1 MNIDHTRASTLPI
14 PAAGNTEAAT
24 ETDPQPTRRK
34 LSYRSITVLSLIVV
48 VALLEVI
55 GRQINPLFMSYPSAI
70 TIELVKMTLDG
81 RLVWAFLESLEPLLA
96 GFAVAVL
103 LGVPLGV
110 LIGRFRSVEAAIGIY
125 ITAGYAMPLVAL
137 VPLYIM
143 WFGLG
148 FAVKVAI
155 IATLTF
161 FPVCIN
167 AWMGV
172 KMVPRSLIEVGMS
185 FVGSKSEIL
194 RKIVL
199 PASVPHIMAGLRLGV
214 GKAIIGMIV
223 AEFFTAISG
232 LGGIIIN
239 AANAFETAQ
248 MLAPIVVIMVF
259 AVAITAL
266 LAWAEHKIAPW
277 HDEIT
282 RQE

>member
-1 MNIDHTRASTLPI
+1 MSVMDSEIPLVENVSGGSSRVWSYGAITAASLVI
-14 PAAGNTEAAT
+14 
-24 ETDPQPTRRK
+24 
-34 LSYRSITVLSLIVV
+34 VLLV
-48 VALLEVI
+48 LEVV
-55 GRQINPLFMSYPSAI
+55 GRRINPLFASYPSAI
-70 TIELVKMTLDG
+70 AVELVNMTRDG
-81 RLVWAFLESLEPLLA
+81 RLVWAFLESLKPLLA
-96 GFAVAVL
+96 GFFIATL

-110 LIGRFRSVEAAIGIY
+110 LIGRFRTVEAALGIY
-125 ITAGYAMPLVAL
+125 VTAGYAMPLVAL
-137 VPLYIM
+137 VPLYIL

-161 FPVCIN
+161 FPICIN
-167 AWMGV
+167 SWLGV
-172 KMVPRSLIEVGMS
+172 KMVPRTLIEVGLS
-185 FVGSKSEIL
+185 FVGSKGQIL

-199 PASVPHIMAGLRLGV
+199 PASVPYIMAGLRLGV

-259 AVAITAL
+259 AVAVTAL
-266 LAWAEHKIAPW
+266 LAWLERKIAPW
-277 HDEIT
+277 HVEIT

>member
-1 MNIDHTRASTLPI
+1 MIMDTHQSVTP
-14 PAAGNTEAAT
+14 
-24 ETDPQPTRRK
+24 RRGFQF
-34 LSYRSITVLSLIVV
+34 SYRMITTVSIIIMVL
-48 VALLEVI
+48 LLELV
-55 GRQINPLFMSYPSAI
+55 GRRINPLFASYPSAI
-70 TIELVKMTLDG
+70 AVELFNMTVSG
-81 RLVWAFLESLEPLLA
+81 RLPMAFLQSLGPLLA
-96 GFAVAVL
+96 GCLIAAV

-110 LIGRFRSVEAAIGIY
+110 LIGRFRNVEAAIGIY
-125 ITAGYAMPLVAL
+125 VTAGYAMPLVAL

-161 FPVCIN
+161 FPICIN
-167 AWMGV
+167 SWLGV
-172 KMVPRSLIEVGMS
+172 KMVPRTLIEVGLS
-185 FVGSKSEIL
+185 FVGTKQDIL

-199 PASVPHIMAGLRLGV
+199 PASTPYIMAGLRLGV

-232 LGGIIIN
+232 LGGIIMN
-239 AANAFETAQ
+239 AANSFDTAQ

-259 AVAITAL
+259 AVVVTAL
-266 LAWAEHKIAPW
+266 LAWAERKIAPW
-277 HDEIT
+277 HVEIT

>member
-1 MNIDHTRASTLPI
+1 MDNQT
-14 PAAGNTEAAT
+14 PAKTGSHSRSRLHF
-24 ETDPQPTRRK
+24 PH
-34 LSYRSITVLSLIVV
+34 LSYRAITALSIVV
-48 VALLEVI
+48 MVCVLEVV
-55 GRQINPLFMSYPSAI
+55 GRRINPLFASYPSAI
-70 TIELVKMTLDG
+70 AVELFNMTVSG
-81 RLVWAFLESLEPLLA
+81 RLVWAFIESLEPLLV
-96 GFAVAVL
+96 GFFIAVV
-103 LGVPLGV
+103 LGVPIGV
-110 LIGRFRSVEAAIGIY
+110 LIGRFRNLEAAVGIY
-125 ITAGYAMPLVAL
+125 ITAGYAMPLIAL
-137 VPLYIM
+137 VPLYIL

-167 AWMGV
+167 AWLGV
-172 KMVPRSLIEVGMS
+172 KMVPRTLIEVGLS
-185 FVGSKSEIL
+185 FVGSRRDIL

-199 PASVPHIMAGLRLGV
+199 PASVPYIMAGLRLGV

-232 LGGIIIN
+232 LGGIIMN

-259 AVAITAL
+259 AVAVTAA
-266 LAWAEHKIAPW
+266 LAWLERKIAPW
-277 HDEIT
+277 HEELT

>member
-1 MNIDHTRASTLPI
+1 MIMEKHTDSS
-14 PAAGNTEAAT
+14 AADGH
-24 ETDPQPTRRK
+24 RFHLSH
-34 LSYRSITVLSLIVV
+34 LSYRSITVISIIIVV
-48 VALLEVI
+48 LLLEVV
-55 GRQINPLFMSYPSAI
+55 GRRINPLFASYPSAI
-70 TIELVKMTLDG
+70 AVELVRMTISG
-81 RLVWAFLESLEPLLA
+81 KLVWAFLESLEPLLL
-96 GFAVAVL
+96 GFFIAVA
-103 LGVPLGV
+103 LGVPIGV
-110 LIGRFRSVEAAIGIY
+110 LIGRFRNLEAAVGIY

-167 AWMGV
+167 SWLGV
-172 KMVPRSLIEVGMS
+172 KMVPRTLIEVGLS
-185 FVGSKSEIL
+185 FVGSRRDIL
-194 RKIVL
+194 YKIVL
-199 PASVPHIMAGLRLGV
+199 PASVPYIMAGLRLGV

-232 LGGIIIN
+232 LGGIIMN

-259 AVAITAL
+259 AVAVTAL
-266 LAWAEHKIAPW
+266 LAWLERKIAPW
-277 HDEIT
+277 HEEIT

>member
-1 MNIDHTRASTLPI
+1 MSMEKMTSSPIKEGRGFHCPHLSHRAIT
-14 PAAGNTEAAT
+14 AV
-24 ETDPQPTRRK
+24 
-34 LSYRSITVLSLIVV
+34 SIIVMLL
-48 VALLEVI
+48 LLEVI
-55 GRQINPLFMSYPSAI
+55 GRRINPLLASYPSAI
-70 TIELVKMTLDG
+70 AVEMVNMTLDG
-81 RLVWAFLESLEPLLA
+81 RLVRAFIESLEPLLL
-96 GFAVAVL
+96 GFLIAVM
-103 LGVPLGV
+103 LGVPIGV
-110 LIGRFRSVEAAIGIY
+110 LIGRFRALEAALGIY
-125 ITAGYAMPLVAL
+125 ITAGYAVPLVAL

-172 KMVPRSLIEVGMS
+172 KMVPRTLIEVGLS
-185 FVGSKSEIL
+185 FVGSRKDIL
-194 RKIVL
+194 HKIVL
-199 PASVPHIMAGLRLGV
+199 PASVPYIMAGLRLGV

-248 MLAPIVVIMVF
+248 MLAPVAVIMVF
-259 AVAITAL
+259 AVAVTAL
-266 LAWAEHKIAPW
+266 LAWLERKIAPW
-277 HDEIT
+277 HEEIT

>member
-1 MNIDHTRASTLPI
+1 MNMENVTATSTKTTRGFPW
-14 PAAGNTEAAT
+14 P
-24 ETDPQPTRRK
+24 R
-34 LSYRSITVLSLIVV
+34 LSYRAITVISLIVV
-48 VALLEVI
+48 LLLLELI
-55 GRQINPLFMSYPSAI
+55 GRQINPLFFSYPSAI
-70 TIELVKMTLDG
+70 IAELIKMTLDG
-81 RLVWAFLESLEPLLA
+81 KLIWAFVESLEPLVA
-96 GFAVAVL
+96 GFALAVV

-148 FAVKVAI
+148 FIVKVAI

-167 AWMGV
+167 AWLGV
-172 KMVPRSLIEVGMS
+172 KMVPRSLIEVGLS
-185 FVGSKSEIL
+185 FVGSKEEIL

-199 PASVPHIMAGLRLGV
+199 PASVPYIMAGLRLGV

-259 AVAITAL
+259 AVAVTAL
-266 LAWAEHKIAPW
+266 LAWAERKIAPW
-277 HDEIT
+277 HEEIT

>member
-1 MNIDHTRASTLPI
+1 MDHHPAGAS
-14 PAAGNTEAAT
+14 
-24 ETDPQPTRRK
+24 QRRFH
-34 LSYRSITVLSLIVV
+34 LSYRAITTISVIIMVL
-48 VALLEVI
+48 LLEVI
-55 GRQINPLFMSYPSAI
+55 GRQINPLFASYPSAI
-70 TIELVKMTLDG
+70 AVELFNMTITG
-81 RLVWAFLESLEPLLA
+81 RLPMAFLESLEPLLL
-96 GFAVAVL
+96 GFVIAVV

-110 LIGRFRSVEAAIGIY
+110 LIGRFRNVEAAIGIY

-161 FPVCIN
+161 FPICIN
-167 AWMGV
+167 AWLGV
-172 KMVPRSLIEVGMS
+172 KMVPRTLIEVGLS
-185 FVGSKSEIL
+185 FVGSKKDIL

-199 PASVPHIMAGLRLGV
+199 PASAPYIMAGLRLGV

-232 LGGIIIN
+232 LGGIIMN

-259 AVAITAL
+259 AVAVTAL
-266 LAWAEHKIAPW
+266 LAWAERKIAPW
-277 HDEIT
+277 HEEIT

>member
-1 MNIDHTRASTLPI
+1 MSMETYMTSTSTP
-14 PAAGNTEAAT
+14 PKQEHSVK
-24 ETDPQPTRRK
+24 PSR
-34 LSYRSITVLSLIVV
+34 LSYRSITIISLLVVLM
-48 VALLEVI
+48 LLEVI
-55 GRQINPLFMSYPSAI
+55 GRQVNPLFFSYPSAV
-70 TIELVKMTLDG
+70 TIELFKMTIDG
-81 RLVWAFLESLEPLLA
+81 QLVRAFIESLGPFIL
-96 GFAVAVL
+96 GFLIAIV

-110 LIGRFRSVEAAIGIY
+110 LIGRFRSIEAALGIY

-155 IATLTF
+155 ITTMTF
-161 FPVCIN
+161 FPICIN
-167 AWMGV
+167 TWLGV
-172 KMVPRSLIEVGMS
+172 KMVPRTLIEVGLS
-185 FVGSKSEIL
+185 FVGSKGQIL

-199 PASVPHIMAGLRLGV
+199 PASVPYIMAGLRLGV

-239 AANAFETAQ
+239 AANNFETAQ
-248 MLAPIVVIMVF
+248 MLAPIVVIMIF
-259 AVAITAL
+259 AVAVTAL
-266 LAWAEHKIAPW
+266 LTWLERKIAPW
-277 HDEIT
+277 HAAIT